1 MANSVEKTIQVLRT
15 LADSRGRAVTLSD
28 LSDKTGINKSTLSHI
43 IKVLCGKGYVTRVSH
58 REGYTVGPELF
69 FLTRY
74 GRFGEEITSSCHS
87 ILELLNRETGGTAI
101 FAVLNGDKK
110 YIIDYIEGQVR
121 YTDSPAFILS
131 DDLYRT
137 VTGRVLLSRLSV
149 HEATEIFRQNGPPK
163 EGHWDTVKS
172 EKDYQA
178 ELSKIRRMSCLCEI
192 LHSESCALISLAA
205 PIYKSQKCI
214 ASLGLVLEK
223 SEETNTK
230 RLEAL
235 FLRCVREAERRLEF
249 R

>member
-1 MANSVEKTIQVLRT
+1 MANSVEKTMQVLRA

-28 LSDKTGINKSTLSHI
+28 LSDETGINKSTLSHI
-43 IKVLCGKGYVTRVSH
+43 IKVLCSKGYVTRISH

-101 FAVLNGDKK
+101 FAVLNGGKK
-110 YIIDYIEGQVR
+110 YIIDYIEGHVH
-121 YTDSPAFILS
+121 YNDSPAFILS

-137 VTGRVLLSRLSV
+137 VTGRTLLSRLSSF
-149 HEATEIFRQNGPPK
+149 EATRIFRENGLPK
-163 EGHWDTVKS
+163 EGHWDAVKN
-172 EKDYQA
+172 EKDFLF
-178 ELSKIRRMSCLCEI
+178 ELSKIRRLPFISEI
-192 LHSESCALISLAA
+192 FHSEKCTLISLAA
-205 PIYKSQKCI
+205 PIYKNQKCI
-214 ASLGLVLEK
+214 AALGLVLEK
-223 SEETNTK
+223 KEETNLK